1 MLVAVS
7 MTKVVVVGT
16 GSMGYNHAR
25 VCSELGILAGVIDQ
39 DTSSAKRVGELF
51 DVPYYSDFEHGLE
64 DIEPIGAIIATPT
77 FTHNKL
83 AKVALERGV
92 NILVEKPIS
101 DNLVSGEE
109 IVNLAIDRGLVCA
122 VGHIERFNPI
132 IKTTKRLIERGDLG
146 EIITISSRRVS
157 NFPGRIRDVGVILDL
172 GIHDIDNSIFLMGS
186 KPISVYC
193 TGGTHNDIEH
203 EDHVTMT
210 VRFENGKSA
219 VMEVNWITPM
229 KVRKLS
235 LTCDMGHVEL
245 DYIDQSITM
254 SSSRFVKPEEET
266 QFPAKIE
273 FDKKSLPVE
282 KDEPLKLE
290 IVDFVD
296 SICSDN
302 QPYVSGLDGLI
313 ALRVA
318 LAAEESLETGMVVNI
333 G

>member
-1 MLVAVS
+1 M
-7 MTKVVVVGT
+7 
-16 GSMGYNHAR
+16 
-25 VCSELGILAGVIDQ
+25 
-39 DTSSAKRVGELF
+39 
-51 DVPYYSDFEHGLE
+51 
-64 DIEPIGAIIATPT
+64 
-77 FTHNKL
+77 
-83 AKVALERGV
+83 
-92 NILVEKPIS
+92 
-101 DNLVSGEE
+101 
-109 IVNLAIDRGLVCA
+109 
-122 VGHIERFNPI
+122 
-132 IKTTKRLIERGDLG
+132 IERGDLG
-146 EIITISSRRVS
+146 DIITISSRRVS

-219 VMEVNWITPM
+219 VIEVNWITPM

-290 IVDFVD
+290 I
-296 SICSDN
+296 
-302 QPYVSGLDGLI
+302 
-313 ALRVA
+313 A
-318 LAAEESLETGMVVNI
+318 
-333 G
+333 